1 MKVAY
6 FQYPVLFLSLAVF
19 LLPTSSSTSNSSF
32 PKINY
37 CPPLG
42 PVYAPPLAPS
52 TDASI
57 HAAAANMSASIKP
70 LLSSNDRATGFN
82 TPITSFSVNMLSI
95 HEVSSAPIFE
105 FHHTASIL
113 NSSGTQKADGDS
125 IYRIGS
131 VSKTI
136 TALELLILCE
146 KVRFE
151 NPITKWV
158 PELAAIRQTAE
169 NEVEQVLWEDVT
181 VGSLAGFL
189 AGIVRDCMP
198 LYSPENVRSEDKERL
213 TNLALGK
220 RYLRRSIPILG
231 QVSVFQL

>member
-1 MKVAY
+1 MKFSC
-6 FQYPVLFLSLAVF
+6 FQYQVLFLSQAIF
-19 LLPTSSSTSNSSF
+19 SLPTSCSTSTNSL

-57 HAAAANMSASIKP
+57 RAAAANMSTSIQA
-70 LLSSNDRATGFN
+70 LLSSKNGAAGFN
-82 TPITSFSVNMLSI
+82 TTTTSFSVKMLSI
-95 HEVSSAPIFE
+95 NEASSASIFE
-105 FHHTASIL
+105 FHHTASVL
-113 NSSGTQKADGDS
+113 NSSGTQKVDGGS
-125 IYRIGS
+125 VYRIGS

-136 TALELLILCE
+136 TVLELLILRE

-151 NPITKWV
+151 DPVTKWV
-158 PELAAIRQTAE
+158 PELAAIKRTIE
-169 NEVEQVLWEDVT
+169 NEVEQVIWEDVT

-198 LYSPENVRSEDKERL
+198 PYSPSRTWNLLPRS
-213 TNLALGK
+213 
-220 RYLRRSIPILG
+220 
-231 QVSVFQL
+231 